1 MFIMYIIL
9 CSNVMIRNNE
19 GKIFVD
25 TALNSEDCVVL
36 IRKRLN
42 SVNTTKAFAF
52 RNNNANV
59 YFVA

>member
-1 MFIMYIIL
+1 MKGRYL
-9 CSNVMIRNNE
+9 L
-19 GKIFVD
+19 D